1 MKEARATSYWGGSY
15 SWGVLMSFLS
25 LAGTGT
31 QAEADFL

>member
-25 LAGTGT
+25 LAGT